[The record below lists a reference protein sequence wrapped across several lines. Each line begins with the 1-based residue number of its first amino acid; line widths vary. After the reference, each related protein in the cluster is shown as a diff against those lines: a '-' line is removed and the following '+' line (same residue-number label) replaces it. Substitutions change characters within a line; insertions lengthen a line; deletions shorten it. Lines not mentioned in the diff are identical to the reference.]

1 MKGIQYI
8 NYFRQKE
15 YADSASKVIDEFR
28 LLLKNYVRP
37 NFQLIGIPVG
47 KKTQKIN
54 FEIPHYDAEQKSHSG
69 SLSW

>member
-37 NFQLIGIPVG
+37 NFQFI
-47 KKTQKIN
+47 
-54 FEIPHYDAEQKSHSG
+54 F
-69 SLSW
+69 